1 MNRYAEQTSVSADR
15 SRAEIERI
23 LQRYGASSFAYGWQG
38 NEATI
43 MFDKDGRRIRF
54 NLPLPDKT
62 SREFLLTPAKRQRRT
77 PEQAHAA
84 WEQATRQRWRALALL
99 IKAKLEAIESNIS
112 SFESEFLNK
121 TVLPGG
127 MTVDT
132 WLLPQIDQA
141 YTTQQ
146 LPPLLPGTPG
156 APEA

>member
-1 MNRYAEQTSVSADR
+1 MTQRYAADTSVSADK

-23 LQRYGASSFAYGWQG
+23 LMRYNATSFAYGWQG

-54 NLPLPDKT
+54 NLPLPDKA
-62 SREFLLTPAKRQRRT
+62 SKEFWLTPSRRQRRT
-77 PEQAHAA
+77 ADQAQAA

-112 SFESEFLNK
+112 TFESEFLNK

-132 WLLPQIDQA
+132 WLLPQIEQA
-141 YTTQQ
+141 YLEQR
-146 LPPLLPGTPG
+146 LPPLLPGPTG
-156 APEA
+156 